1 METPWYQPFVSLDT
15 SLPDKVLR
23 TVVVYL
29 AIVILLRVAGKRLLA
44 QMDSLD
50 LVVVLLLSNVVQNAI
65 IGPDNSVLGAVV
77 GAVVLIGFDW
87 LLSWVADHSAWARR
101 VLEGRYSTI
110 ITDGRPN
117 RRALARLGIDDR
129 ELASA
134 LRHQGVNDVA
144 QVRTATI
151 ETDGTIL
158 VDLKLGER
166 AVTKDDLAAAVAELK
181 KLIAASGRV
190 PSQTESPH
198 G

>member
-1 METPWYQPFVSLDT
+1 METPWYQPFISIDT

-23 TVVVYL
+23 TAVVYL
-29 AIVILLRVAGKRLLA
+29 AIVVLLRVAGKRLLA

-87 LLSWVADHSAWARR
+87 VLSWVADHSAWARR

-151 ETDGTIL
+151 ETDGAIL

-166 AVTKDDLAAAVAELK
+166 TVTKDDLAAAVADLK
-181 KLIAASGRV
+181 KLIAASGAG
-190 PSQTESPH
+190 H
-198 G
+198 

>member
-50 LVVVLLLSNVVQNAI
+50 LVVVLMLSSVVQNAI
-65 IGPDNSVLGAVV
+65 IGPDNSVLGGVI

-87 LLSWVADHSAWARR
+87 VLSWVADHNAWAAR
-101 VLEGRYSTI
+101 VFEGRFSTVI
-110 ITDGRPN
+110 HDGRAD

-129 ELASA
+129 QLASA
-134 LRHQGVNDVA
+134 LRRQGVDDVS
-144 QVRTATI
+144 QVHTATI
-151 ETDGTIL
+151 ETDGSIL
-158 VDLKLGER
+158 VELKLGER
-166 AVTKDDLAAAVAELK
+166 AVTKDDLAAAVAELRR
-181 KLIAASGRV
+181 LIAARPEATGT
-190 PSQTESPH
+190 PTTP
-198 G
+198 